1 MVQVRKLVLAIAAAS
16 ALSSGMAHALGL
28 GELSVKST
36 LNQPLVA
43 EIELTEAQGLNA
55 AQVVPSLATTADF
68 AQAGV
73 TRQAFLDD
81 LTFTPVINANGR
93 SVLRITSSK
102 PVRDPFV
109 KFLVQVLWPNGRLLR
124 EYSLLLDPPKFS
136 PEAAA
141 AAAAASAPA
150 AAPAAPAQLPATAPS
165 PEAAAPAQPAPTAPA
180 EPALPPP
187 TADKPAQYVTVN
199 NDTLWEIADR
209 ARNGGTVQQTMLA
222 IQALNPDAFIGGN
235 INRLKKGHVLQLPT
249 PQQSTALPQS
259 RALAEVSQQY
269 RAWREGRRLPAG
281 TRQVDATRRARAGE
295 APSQVETGDN
305 LSLVSASG
313 QPAANG
319 AAGDGDLGNKLA
331 MTQEALDTSRRDNA
345 ELKSRMNDLQ
355 SQLDKLQRIIEL
367 KNNQLAKMQAAG
379 GAPAASAASAP
390 ATDPA
395 AAPTTAGAPGVNPA
409 LPAALVD
416 ANGAP
421 VKPAGEIA
429 PEDALPPGAAQVVTP
444 SAEQPLA
451 VEPVAP
457 QESEDPLQSILDNPV
472 LLGLIGGAV
481 ILLLALLLLFLARR
495 RNARAEAE
503 KHKRMARALA
513 EESQFVSDMD
523 MNAPPASFDG
533 LDVPP
538 PTVRMGAGAAAA
550 TAAGVTA
557 ARERPAD
564 PLVQAEIHIAYGR
577 MNQAAELLE
586 EAVKEDPDRDD
597 IRLKLMEIYAEQ
609 GNNKAFA
616 VHERK
621 LVAAGKRE
629 AEVEQLKDRYPTMN
643 TSAPVVAP
651 LVAETRSTPA
661 VETASE
667 STAPVAAAAATAAAA
682 ASAAALAAEMDAR
695 YVEELLADDSDEAAA
710 TPVVEEPVAD
720 QPGVQE
726 SLADE
731 PAVDEPVVET
741 PVVDESTAA
750 MQEPEDEFDLSLDEF
765 EQASSSDVT
774 TVNDL
779 DDLMLDDPA
788 PVAGQVTE
796 TPSFESILQEQTAS
810 TQPDDLA
817 DFDLDLTEDDPALK
831 NEDDFLLSL
840 GEDPLDLGATEPEPL
855 SEDLELPDDFDLSLA
870 DEMENDQ
877 ATEAFASEIEDVNA
891 ELDRLSQNLEQP
903 PLSEPSFTAA
913 DAADAAALDDDP
925 EFDFLSGADEAA
937 TKLDLARAYID
948 MGDADGARDILDE
961 VVSEGDDGQKSEARE
976 MLARLA

>member
-180 EPALPPP
+180 DPALPPP
-187 TADKPAQYVTVN
+187 AADKPARYVTVN

-379 GAPAASAASAP
+379 GAPAASAAAAP
-390 ATDPA
+390 AADPA
-395 AAPTTAGAPGVNPA
+395 AAPATAGAPGVNPA

-429 PEDALPPGAAQVVTP
+429 PEDALPPGAAQVVAP

-451 VEPVAP
+451 VEPVTP
-457 QESEDPLQSILDNPV
+457 QEPEDPLQSILDNPV

-523 MNAPPASFDG
+523 MNAPPASFEG

-538 PTVRMGAGAAAA
+538 PSVRMGAGAAA
-550 TAAGVTA
+550 AAGVTA

-577 MNQAAELLE
+577 MNQAVELLE

-651 LVAETRSTPA
+651 VVAETPSTPA
-661 VETASE
+661 VEAASE
-667 STAPVAAAAATAAAA
+667 STVPVAAAAATAAAA

-720 QPGVQE
+720 EPDVQE

-731 PAVDEPVVET
+731 PAIDEPVVET
-741 PVVDESTAA
+741 PVVDEPTATV
-750 MQEPEDEFDLSLDEF
+750 QEPEDEFDLSLDEF

-779 DDLMLDDPA
+779 DDLMLDEPA
-788 PVAGQVTE
+788 PVAGPVTE
-796 TPSFESILQEQTAS
+796 TPSFESILQEQTAAS

-831 NEDDFLLSL
+831 TEDDFLLSL

-913 DAADAAALDDDP
+913 DAAALDDEP